1 MPRTT
6 GARFAIISTFGSIVA
21 QDICNNRPPMANVR
35 VCCEIAGKVVRIEA
49 RAGTRVALDDTL
61 LLIECMK
68 MEIPV
73 AAPEGGVVEALL
85 VGEGDQVAEGQH
97 VATVRT

>member
-1 MPRTT
+1 
-6 GARFAIISTFGSIVA
+6 
-21 QDICNNRPPMANVR
+21 MATLSVH
-35 VCCEIAGKVVRIEA
+35 CEIAGKVVRIEV
-49 RAGTRVALDDTL
+49 RAGAPVSADDTL

-73 AAPEGGVVEALL
+73 PAPAAGVLESLHVA
-85 VGEGDQVAEGQH
+85 EGDLVEEGQH

>member
-1 MPRTT
+1 
-6 GARFAIISTFGSIVA
+6 
-21 QDICNNRPPMANVR
+21 MASLSVR
-35 VCCEIAGKVVRIEA
+35 CEIAGKVVRIEA
-49 RAGTRVALDDTL
+49 RAGARVAAEDTL

-73 AAPEGGVVEALL
+73 PSPMAGVLEALL
-85 VGEGDQVAEGQH
+85 VAEGDQVEEGQH

>member
-1 MPRTT
+1 
-6 GARFAIISTFGSIVA
+6 
-21 QDICNNRPPMANVR
+21 MASLSVR
-35 VCCEIAGKVVRIEA
+35 CEIAGKVVRIEA
-49 RAGTRVALDDTL
+49 RAGARVAAEDTL

-73 AAPEGGVVEALL
+73 PAPSAGVLEALH
-85 VGEGDQVAEGQH
+85 VAEGDQVAEGQH